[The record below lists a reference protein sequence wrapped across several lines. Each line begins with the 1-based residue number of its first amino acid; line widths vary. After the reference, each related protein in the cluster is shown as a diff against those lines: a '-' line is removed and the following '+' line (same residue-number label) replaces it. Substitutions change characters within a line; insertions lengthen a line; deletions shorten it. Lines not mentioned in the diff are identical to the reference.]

1 MPVLSYMDNIFKL
14 SHCFIKR
21 DYSSIR
27 EEILS
32 MKEELNFR
40 YEEDGEIWGYQIT
53 RNMPVSGLYGFHA
66 YVVRFY
72 FTQIDTLHNAHQEE
86 IMEKVFLALRHEI
99 EMCPGY
105 YNLRLPAHV
114 VDVLKAFN
122 RYMPGCI
129 FCGGTVEQAVGGKEV
144 DIPKREGIR
153 VFFAERDYLKDH
165 REQLLEMTY
174 SSFASYQG
182 QYHIS
187 SVTDEKA
194 GLIYEKWIESYFEN
208 FEDNR
213 IFVVEYH
220 GEPVGFCTIG
230 EDEHVVEGQLSAISS
245 SHRKLGAYR
254 TLISSLIN
262 YAYKNGKSFTASTQ
276 FDNYIVQGTWNSLGM
291 KPYFSFYN
299 FHFDNRQGAAE
310 AGARP

>member
-1 MPVLSYMDNIFKL
+1 MPTLSYMDNIFKL
-14 SHCFIKR
+14 SHCFVKR

-27 EEILS
+27 DYILS
-32 MKEELNFR
+32 MKEDLNFR
-40 YEEDGEIWGYQIT
+40 YEEGGEVWGYQISK
-53 RNMPVSGLYGFHA
+53 NVPVSKLYGFDA

-72 FTQIDTLHNAHQEE
+72 FTKIDTLHNAHQEE
-86 IMEKVFLALRHEI
+86 IMEKVFAALKKEMEI
-99 EMCPGY
+99 CRGY

-114 VDVLKAFN
+114 VDVLKGFN
-122 RYMPGCI
+122 KYLTDGI
-129 FCGGTVEQAVGGKEV
+129 FCGGTVEQVVSGKEV
-144 DIPKREGIR
+144 EIPKKEGIR
-153 VFFAERDYLKDH
+153 VFFAEREYLKAH
-165 REQLLEMTY
+165 REELLTMTD

-187 SVTDEKA
+187 PVTDEKA
-194 GLIYEKWIESYFEN
+194 GVIYEKWIEGYFEN

-213 IFVVEYH
+213 IFVVEYEN
-220 GEPVGFCTIG
+220 EPIGFCTIG
-230 EDEHVVEGQLSAISS
+230 EDEYVVEGQLSAISS
-245 SHRKLGAYR
+245 DHRKLGGYR

-299 FHFDNRQGAAE
+299 YHFDNR
-310 AGARP
+310 